1 MNLQSLKKR
10 DLKAAK
16 KVKERVSNFDLGSV
30 FTKRVMNDYNHIKH
44 RYTSMEL
51 REYSSEHYLKKIDE
65 ITPDVAI
72 SYMTTAAQVGIH
84 LDSADTSHVKFMV
97 KMM

>member
-1 MNLQSLKKR
+1 
-10 DLKAAK
+10 
-16 KVKERVSNFDLGSV
+16 
-30 FTKRVMNDYNHIKH
+30 
-44 RYTSMEL
+44 MEL
-51 REYSSEHYLKKIDE
+51 REKSSDYYLKKIDE

-72 SYMTTAAQVGIH
+72 SYMTTAAQVGIP

>member
-44 RYTSMEL
+44 RYTSMDL
-51 REYSSEHYLKKIDE
+51 SEYSSDYYLKKIDE
-65 ITPDVAI
+65 INTRCGNQLYDNRSTGGHPP
-72 SYMTTAAQVGIH
+72 
-84 LDSADTSHVKFMV
+84 
-97 KMM
+97 